1 MPGAKTPECQSR
13 WSAAGLNIAVLVLT
27 VVGMVLH
34 FVLMAFSLRPVMG
47 FDLIDVPLFV
57 VVIFGGGVLVV
68 EIISKVLQ
76 RDFGADFLAVLAF
89 ATGVALGE
97 YLTASL
103 IILMLSGGQ
112 VLEAFAMRK
121 ASSALN
127 ALADRMPVVA
137 HRKDGENITDIGLDD
152 IAIDDLIAI
161 FPHDTA
167 PVDGVVVDGHGSM
180 DESYLTGEPYV
191 VAKAPG
197 ASVLSGAINGDAV
210 LIIRAER
217 RAQDSRYA
225 QIMQV
230 MAEAEQKRPKIR
242 RIGDQIGIW
251 FAPFALLVAALA
263 WYLSGDSV
271 RFLAVLVVATPCPL
285 LIAIPIT
292 IMSAISMAARR
303 GIVIRDPT
311 VLERLP
317 TCTTAIFDKTGTLTY
332 GRPELVAVL
341 PASGHS
347 ENDVLRLAASLERYS
362 KHPLAVAVLA
372 AANARNLALG
382 DVGMVSEKPGQ
393 GLSGVV
399 DGRDIAVTHRKK
411 LIKSDPALADILPPS
426 ASGLECAIM
435 IDGAYGATL
444 QFRDSPRVEG
454 RDFVGHLGPVH
465 HFKKIMLLSGDR
477 ESEVSH
483 LSKLLGIDESLASQT
498 PEQKVEI
505 VRRETAAAPT
515 LFMGDG
521 INDAPAL
528 AVATVGIAFGKHS
541 AVTAEAAGAVIP
553 ESSLQTVDELFHI
566 STAMRRILLQS
577 VIGGMVL
584 SIVAMGFAAMGYI
597 SPVMGAVLQEGI
609 DVIAIVNALRLALVR
624 NIHADLV
631 GERQ

>member
-1 MPGAKTPECQSR
+1 
-13 WSAAGLNIAVLVLT
+13 
-27 VVGMVLH
+27 
-34 FVLMAFSLRPVMG
+34 
-47 FDLIDVPLFV
+47 
-57 VVIFGGGVLVV
+57 
-68 EIISKVLQ
+68 
-76 RDFGADFLAVLAF
+76 
-89 ATGVALGE
+89 
-97 YLTASL
+97 
-103 IILMLSGGQ
+103 
-112 VLEAFAMRK
+112 
-121 ASSALN
+121 
-127 ALADRMPVVA
+127 
-137 HRKDGENITDIGLDD
+137 
-152 IAIDDLIAI
+152 
-161 FPHDTA
+161 
-167 PVDGVVVDGHGSM
+167 
-180 DESYLTGEPYV
+180 
-191 VAKAPG
+191 
-197 ASVLSGAINGDAV
+197 
-210 LIIRAER
+210 
-217 RAQDSRYA
+217 
-225 QIMQV
+225 
-230 MAEAEQKRPKIR
+230 
-242 RIGDQIGIW
+242 
-251 FAPFALLVAALA
+251 
-263 WYLSGDSV
+263 
-271 RFLAVLVVATPCPL
+271 
-285 LIAIPIT
+285 
-292 IMSAISMAARR
+292 MAARR

-341 PASGHS
+341 PASGRS

-483 LSKLLGIDESLASQT
+483 LSKLLGIEESLASQT

>member
-57 VVIFGGGVLVV
+57 VVILGGGVLVV

-444 QFRDSPRVEG
+444 QFRDSPRVES

-483 LSKLLGIDESLASQT
+483 LSKLLGIEESLASQT

>member
-57 VVIFGGGVLVV
+57 VVILGGGVLVV

-127 ALADRMPVVA
+127 VLADRMPVVA

-372 AANARNLALG
+372 AAKARNLALG

-577 VIGGMVL
+577 VVGGMVL